1 MLERGKLVFGQPWTR
16 LDVMCSNT
24 KTTTTTTT
32 KTKQKHYTYI
42 YIYIY
47 WCFVCV
53 AVFSLGEKGEEGE
66 Q

>member
-32 KTKQKHYTYI
+32 TTQTKNYTYI
-42 YIYIY
+42 YIGVLSVLL
-47 WCFVCV
+47 F
-53 AVFSLGEKGEEGE
+53 FL
-66 Q
+66 